1 MSIRRPA
8 LAPVVVALTAL
19 SVLALGAC
27 DSGDGGGSG
36 NGGGS
41 GTGASAKSVAGGGPS
56 VVAPGKP
63 GEPAKTLSAE
73 EAARATPSD
82 EPNSAD
88 YDYAEMM
95 IVHHTQALTMTELVP
110 GRAASPKLKALADRI
125 TAAQKPEIAAMR
137 GWQQVNGADR
147 RKKPGK
153 GQGGGHGS
161 AHGGAHGTPETDAS
175 PDTGKA
181 PGKHDHASMPGMA
194 TAAQLGQLRA
204 ARGPAFDRLFLKLMI
219 THHQGAVTM
228 ATDVLSQGNN
238 VLVEEMANDVVAT
251 QTTEINRMRSM
262 S

>member
-1 MSIRRPA
+1 MLIRRPA

-27 DSGDGGGSG
+27 DSGDGGGTGSAS
-36 NGGGS
+36 GS
-41 GTGASAKSVAGGGPS
+41 GKDTGAKSVAGGGPS
-56 VVAPGKP
+56 VVAPGRP

-73 EAARATPSD
+73 EAAKAAPSD

-95 IVHHTQALTMTELVP
+95 IVHHSQALTMTELVP
-110 GRAASPKLKALADRI
+110 GRAAAPKLKALADRI

-137 GWQQVNGADR
+137 GWQKVNGAEKR
-147 RKKPGK
+147 AKR

-161 AHGGAHGTPETDAS
+161 DHGSAHGGGTGTGGQDGT
-175 PDTGKA
+175 DTG
-181 PGKHDHASMPGMA
+181 GHDHASMPGMA
-194 TAAQLGQLRA
+194 TAAQLAQLRA
-204 ARGPAFDRLFLKLMI
+204 AKGVAFDQLFLKLMI

-238 VLVEEMANDVVAT
+238 VLVEEMATDVIAT